1 MDQTE
6 EKTFVRKL
14 KKMDQRAWE
23 VFCKEYSAPLLAF
36 VQFRFGCNRE
46 KAEEIVQMTFIRCVK
61 SIKTFKPSRGILLN
75 WLKKISTNEAHTL
88 LKQDQ
93 KQLAMKTLDFSSVET
108 IGEIIE
114 NMDTVTLP
122 EEVVTKGEI
131 QLLIHETIA
140 ELYSRYRKV
149 LILKYVENRKVA
161 EIAAML
167 GQSEKAIESLLS
179 RSRQAFK
186 KVFLQKARRAKIE
199 EGGFLK

>member
-6 EKTFVRKL
+6 QKAFVRKL
-14 KKMDQRAWE
+14 KKMDERAWE
-23 VFCKEYSAPLLAF
+23 VFCREYSLPLLAF

-61 SIKTFKPSRGILLN
+61 SIRNFKPSRGRLLN
-75 WLKKISTNEAHTL
+75 WLKAISKNEAHTL
-88 LKQDQ
+88 LQQGQ
-93 KQLAMKTLDFSSVET
+93 KQLATKTLAFSSVAT
-108 IGEIIE
+108 IEGIFEE
-114 NMDTVTLP
+114 MDTVALS
-122 EEVVTKGEI
+122 EEIVAKEEI

-179 RSRQAFK
+179 RSRQAFR
-186 KVFLQKARRAKIE
+186 KVFLKKARSTGIE
-199 EGGFLK
+199 ESGLLK

>member
-14 KKMDQRAWE
+14 KKMDKWAWE
-23 VFCKEYSAPLLAF
+23 VLCREYSPPLLAF
-36 VQFRFGCNRE
+36 VQYKFGCDRE
-46 KAEEIVQMTFIRCVK
+46 KSEEIVQMTFIRCVK
-61 SIKTFKPSRGILLN
+61 SIRTFKPSRGMLLN
-75 WLKKISTNEAHTL
+75 WLKTISKNEAHTFL
-88 LKQDQ
+88 QQDQ
-93 KQLAMKTLDFSSVET
+93 KQLAMKTSALSSVET
-108 IGEIIE
+108 IEGVIE
-114 NMDTVTLP
+114 EMDTVALS
-122 EEVVTKGEI
+122 EEFVAKGEI

-161 EIAAML
+161 EIAAMS

-186 KVFLQKARRAKIE
+186 KIFLQKARYAEIE
-199 EGGFLK
+199 EGGLLK

>member
-6 EKTFVRKL
+6 EKTFVQKL
-14 KKMDQRAWE
+14 KKMDKGAWE
-23 VFCKEYSAPLLAF
+23 VFCREYSAPLLAF

-46 KAEEIVQMTFIRCVK
+46 KAEEVVQMTFIRCVK
-61 SIKTFKPSRGILLN
+61 SIRIFKPSRGMLLN
-75 WLKKISTNEAHTL
+75 WLKKISTNEAHTIL
-88 LKQDQ
+88 QQDQ
-93 KQLAMKTLDFSSVET
+93 KQLAMKTLALSSVET
-108 IGEIIE
+108 VEGIFEE
-114 NMDTVTLP
+114 MDTVALS
-122 EEVVTKGEI
+122 EEIVAKEEI

-186 KVFLQKARRAKIE
+186 KVFLQKARRAEIE

>member
-6 EKTFVRKL
+6 EKTFIRKL
-14 KKMDQRAWE
+14 KKMDKWAWE
-23 VFCKEYSAPLLAF
+23 VFCREYSPPLLAF

-46 KAEEIVQMTFIRCVK
+46 KNEEIVQMTFIRCVK
-61 SIKTFKPSRGILLN
+61 SIRNFKSSRGTLLN
-75 WLKKISTNEAHTL
+75 WLKTISKNEAHTL
-88 LKQDQ
+88 AQQDQ
-93 KQLAMKTLDFSSVET
+93 KQLAT
-108 IGEIIE
+108 IDGIFEEI
-114 NMDTVTLP
+114 DAVALS
-122 EEVVTKGEI
+122 EEVVAKEEI

-186 KVFLQKARRAKIE
+186 KVFLK
-199 EGGFLK
+199 

>member
-6 EKTFVRKL
+6 EKTFIRKL
-14 KKMDQRAWE
+14 KKMDKWAWE
-23 VFCKEYSAPLLAF
+23 AFCREYSTPLLAF
-36 VQFRFGCNRE
+36 VQLRFGCNRE

-61 SIKTFKPSRGILLN
+61 SIRNFKPARGTLLN
-75 WLKKISTNEAHTL
+75 WLKAISKNEAHTL
-88 LKQDQ
+88 LRQDQ
-93 KQLAMKTLDFSSVET
+93 KQSAMKTSTLSSVES
-108 IGEIIE
+108 IKGVIEEI
-114 NMDTVTLP
+114 DAVALP
-122 EEVVTKGEI
+122 EEMVAKGEI

-161 EIAAML
+161 EIASML

-186 KVFLQKARRAKIE
+186 KLFLQKARCAEIE
-199 EGGFLK
+199 ESGLLK

>member
-6 EKTFVRKL
+6 QKAFVRKL
-14 KKMDQRAWE
+14 KKMDERAWE
-23 VFCKEYSAPLLAF
+23 MFCREYSRPLLAF

-61 SIKTFKPSRGILLN
+61 SIRNFKSSRGMLLN
-75 WLKKISTNEAHTL
+75 WLKAISKNEAHTL
-88 LKQDQ
+88 LQQDQ
-93 KQLAMKTLDFSSVET
+93 KQLAT
-108 IGEIIE
+108 IEGIFDEI
-114 NMDTVTLP
+114 DTVALS
-122 EEVVTKGEI
+122 EETVAKEEI

-140 ELYSRYRKV
+140 ELYNRYRKV

-186 KVFLQKARRAKIE
+186 KVFLQKARCAEIE
-199 EGGFLK
+199 ESGLLK

>member
-23 VFCKEYSAPLLAF
+23 VFCHEYSAPLLAF
-36 VQFRFGCNRE
+36 VQFRLGCNRE
-46 KAEEIVQMTFIRCVK
+46 KAEEIVQMTFVRCVK
-61 SIKTFKPSRGILLN
+61 SIRTFKPSRGMLLN
-75 WLKKISTNEAHTL
+75 WLKTISKNEAHTIL
-88 LKQDQ
+88 QQEQ
-93 KQLAMKTLDFSSVET
+93 KQLATKTLACSSVET
-108 IGEIIE
+108 IKGILEE
-114 NMDTVTLP
+114 TDTDALP
-122 EEVVTKGEI
+122 EEIIAKGEI

-149 LILKYVENRKVA
+149 LILKYVDNRKVA
-161 EIAAML
+161 EIASMS

-186 KVFLQKARRAKIE
+186 KVFLQKARRAEIE
-199 EGGFLK
+199 EGRFLK

>member
-6 EKTFVRKL
+6 EKTFVLKL
-14 KKMDQRAWE
+14 KKMDKWAWE
-23 VFCKEYSAPLLAF
+23 VFCREYSAPLLAF

-46 KAEEIVQMTFIRCVK
+46 KAEEIVQMTFIRCAK
-61 SIKTFKPSRGILLN
+61 SIKTFKLSRGTLLN
-75 WLKKISTNEAHTL
+75 WLKTISTNEAHTL
-88 LKQDQ
+88 LQQDQ
-93 KQLAMKTLDFSSVET
+93 KQLAMKRLARFSVET
-108 IGEIIE
+108 IEGVIEEI
-114 NMDTVTLP
+114 DTVALS
-122 EEVVTKGEI
+122 EEMVAKGEI

-140 ELYSRYRKV
+140 ELYSRYQKV

-186 KVFLQKARRAKIE
+186 KVFLQKAGRAEIE
-199 EGGFLK
+199 EGGLIK

>member
-23 VFCKEYSAPLLAF
+23 VFCREYSAPLLAY

-46 KAEEIVQMTFIRCVK
+46 KAEEIVQMTFTRCVK
-61 SIKTFKPSRGILLN
+61 SIRTFKPSRGMLLN

-88 LKQDQ
+88 IQQDQ
-93 KQLAMKTLDFSSVET
+93 KQSAMKTLTRSSVET
-108 IGEIIE
+108 IEGVIE
-114 NMDTVTLP
+114 GIDTATLS
-122 EEVVTKGEI
+122 EEMVAEGEI

-186 KVFLQKARRAKIE
+186 KVFLQKARRAEIE

>member
-6 EKTFVRKL
+6 EKAFVRKL
-14 KKMDQRAWE
+14 KKMDERAWE
-23 VFCKEYSAPLLAF
+23 AFCREYSLPLLAF

-46 KAEEIVQMTFIRCVK
+46 KAEEAVQMTFIRCAK
-61 SIKTFKPSRGILLN
+61 SIRNFEPSRGRLFN
-75 WLKKISTNEAHTL
+75 WLKAISKNEAHTL
-88 LKQDQ
+88 LQQDQ
-93 KQLAMKTLDFSSVET
+93 KQLAMKTLAFPSVET
-108 IGEIIE
+108 IEGIFEE
-114 NMDTVTLP
+114 MDTVALS
-122 EEVVTKGEI
+122 EEIVAKEEI

-167 GQSEKAIESLLS
+167 GQSEKAIESLLF

-186 KVFLQKARRAKIE
+186 KVFLQKARHAEIE

>member
-6 EKTFVRKL
+6 EKTFIRKL
-14 KKMDQRAWE
+14 KKMDKWAWE
-23 VFCKEYSAPLLAF
+23 VFCREYSPQLLAF
-36 VQFRFGCNRE
+36 VQLRFGCDRE

-61 SIKTFKPSRGILLN
+61 SIRNFKPSRGTLLN
-75 WLKKISTNEAHTL
+75 WLKTISKNEAHTL
-88 LKQDQ
+88 LQQDQ
-93 KQLAMKTLDFSSVET
+93 KQSAVKTSADSSVET
-108 IGEIIE
+108 IEGVLKK
-114 NMDTVTLP
+114 MDTVSLS
-122 EEVVTKGEI
+122 EEIVAKGEI

-161 EIAAML
+161 EIATML

-186 KVFLQKARRAKIE
+186 KIFLQKAKRAKNQE
-199 EGGFLK
+199 SGLLK

>member
-6 EKTFVRKL
+6 EKAFVRKL
-14 KKMDQRAWE
+14 KKMDDRAWE
-23 VFCKEYSAPLLAF
+23 VFCREYSRPLLAF

-46 KAEEIVQMTFIRCVK
+46 KAEEIVQMTFIRCIK
-61 SIKTFKPSRGILLN
+61 SIRTFKPSRGRLLN
-75 WLKKISTNEAHTL
+75 WLKAISKNEAHTL
-88 LKQDQ
+88 LQQEQ
-93 KQLAMKTLDFSSVET
+93 KQLAT
-108 IGEIIE
+108 IEGIFEEI
-114 NMDTVTLP
+114 DTVSLS
-122 EEVVTKGEI
+122 EEMVAKEEI

-179 RSRQAFK
+179 RSRQAFR
-186 KVFLQKARRAKIE
+186 KVFLKKARGTEIE
-199 EGGFLK
+199 ESGLLK

>member
-6 EKTFVRKL
+6 EKAFVRKL
-14 KKMDQRAWE
+14 KKMDKWAWE
-23 VFCKEYSAPLLAF
+23 VFCREYSAPLLAF

-61 SIKTFKPSRGILLN
+61 SIRNFKPSRGTLLN
-75 WLKKISTNEAHTL
+75 WLKTISKNEAHTL
-88 LKQDQ
+88 LQQDQ
-93 KQLAMKTLDFSSVET
+93 KQSAVKTSADSSVET
-108 IGEIIE
+108 IEGVLKK
-114 NMDTVTLP
+114 MDTVSLS
-122 EEVVTKGEI
+122 EEIVAKGEI

-149 LILKYVENRKVA
+149 LILKYVENRKAA
-161 EIAAML
+161 EIATML

-186 KVFLQKARRAKIE
+186 KIFLQKAKRAENE
-199 EGGFLK
+199 EGGLLK